1 MGLAGFG
8 PSEHRVQ
15 FDDPRYASMRVKLR
29 RKGNQETPWLVMP
42 GLLHRDTASAAA
54 SPGAPPNPTK
64 PRSRDK
70 AAAQHQRPAET
81 LDRLASVSF
90 RGQL

>member
-1 MGLAGFG
+1 M
-8 PSEHRVQ
+8 Q

-64 PRSRDK
+64 PQSHAQQPQPAWSLGSR
-70 AAAQHQRPAET
+70 R
-81 LDRLASVSF
+81 R
-90 RGQL
+90 